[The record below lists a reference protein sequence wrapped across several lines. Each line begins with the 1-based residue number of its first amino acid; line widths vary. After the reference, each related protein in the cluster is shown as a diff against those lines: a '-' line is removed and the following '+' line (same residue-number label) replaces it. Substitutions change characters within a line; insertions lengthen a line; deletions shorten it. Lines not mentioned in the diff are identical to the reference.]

1 MIIVSQNRDAI
12 FNFRNIGYIEIVA
25 DDKTLR
31 CQILDENVFL
41 GTYATR
47 ERAKEILQEMVNA
60 YKGYADNYEMP
71 EK

>member
-71 EK
+71 EE